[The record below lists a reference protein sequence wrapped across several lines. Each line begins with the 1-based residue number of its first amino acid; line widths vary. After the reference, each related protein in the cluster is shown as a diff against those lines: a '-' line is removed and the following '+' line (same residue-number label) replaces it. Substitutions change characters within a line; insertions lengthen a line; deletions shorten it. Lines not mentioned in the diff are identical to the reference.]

1 MINMIIC
8 FTIAVLLQ
16 AFSIMIILI
25 YNNEE
30 RFTVFKLWASTVCLF
45 ISMIIGFIGVY
56 FLVMDLIS

>member
-16 AFSIMIILI
+16 VFSI
-25 YNNEE
+25 YAFNNDK